1 MRIGE
6 WGDGSYYPLE
16 LPPDIYQW
24 PIYLLGEPG
33 MGKSTL
39 LANLALQLN
48 TLGEGVVVIDHKD
61 GQLSRDIVERAD
73 PNKLVYVSP
82 GQCFF
87 DGHPH
92 HWGLN
97 ILEVTK
103 RDRLGFATTRA
114 NVMSMFVRMER
125 ADFAIM
131 QQMRLYLDSAIAL
144 ALYSPTATLVDV
156 RRILTEQPYRQGMLA
171 NPHVPQEI
179 RDTFTRF
186 DDPKQFTAYA
196 RANAV
201 NSSIARLKE
210 ILNDP
215 QLYYMVSQPR
225 TTIRLKEWLDAGKL
239 VVFDVA
245 EGLSHNNAN
254 LLGNLLLALFMNE
267 AMNRSVRETSRV
279 WRLVAD
285 EFDQLAGDNFTEL
298 IQKARARKVVPI
310 MAHQS
315 LSQLYRAD
323 DPTLYS
329 AATSS
334 PVKLT
339 FRVSPSDAPQVSWIR
354 GEAKASQ
361 TESSMPYL
369 PAPAMAE
376 IPASI
381 TPMAWR
387 LIVW

>member
-1 MRIGE
+1 MRTRSSREIGVRIGE

-131 QQMRLYLDSAIAL
+131 QQMRLYLDRS
-144 ALYSPTATLVDV
+144 T
-156 RRILTEQPYRQGMLA
+156 
-171 NPHVPQEI
+171 
-179 RDTFTRF
+179 
-186 DDPKQFTAYA
+186 
-196 RANAV
+196 
-201 NSSIARLKE
+201 
-210 ILNDP
+210 
-215 QLYYMVSQPR
+215 
-225 TTIRLKEWLDAGKL
+225 
-239 VVFDVA
+239 
-245 EGLSHNNAN
+245 
-254 LLGNLLLALFMNE
+254 
-267 AMNRSVRETSRV
+267 SVRHGCKVDPNVLKSVYQIPDEIPGAGGGLV
-279 WRLVAD
+279 QLRLAC
-285 EFDQLAGDNFTEL
+285 FGFL
-298 IQKARARKVVPI
+298 
-310 MAHQS
+310 
-315 LSQLYRAD
+315 
-323 DPTLYS
+323 
-329 AATSS
+329 
-334 PVKLT
+334 
-339 FRVSPSDAPQVSWIR
+339 SDA
-354 GEAKASQ
+354 K
-361 TESSMPYL
+361 
-369 PAPAMAE
+369 
-376 IPASI
+376 
-381 TPMAWR
+381 
-387 LIVW
+387 